1 MRVQQLKEWYN
12 LQPEDFWQLRR
23 GGKTITIITHNACEK
38 IAEMVNIVIGEP
50 KWLSQGQD
58 GVWAVQVTGWKV
70 LQPEHKIWTTGES
83 SPDNCKTDYP
93 VAIAEKRAKDRLILK
108 LVNASEYG
116 VLSESEMDG
125 LERPATEPE
134 TNKLELL
141 RELEQTRQETNVSV
155 DELRQR
161 SQELYQTD
169 QIRDLSVQQIQELQ
183 NHLGNGN

>member
-1 MRVQQLKEWYN
+1 MS
-12 LQPEDFWQLRR
+12 R
-23 GGKTITIITHNACEK
+23 GKN
-38 IAEMVNIVIGEP
+38 
-50 KWLSQGQD
+50 
-58 GVWAVQVTGWKV
+58 GVWAVQVMGWKR

-116 VLSESEMDG
+116 VLSESEMEG
-125 LERPATEPE
+125 LERSE
-134 TNKLELL
+134 TDKLDLL
-141 RELEQTRQETNVSV
+141 RELEQTRQETNITV

-183 NHLGNGN
+183 NHLGNGH

>member
-1 MRVQQLKEWYN
+1 MTIEQLKQWYN

-38 IAEMVNIVIGEP
+38 IAEMVNIVIQEP
-50 KWLSQGQD
+50 QWLSRGKN
-58 GVWAVQVTGWKV
+58 GVWAVQVMGWKR

-116 VLSESEMDG
+116 VLSESEMEG
-125 LERPATEPE
+125 LEHSE
-134 TNKLELL
+134 TDKLDLL

-161 SQELYQTD
+161 SQELYNTN

-183 NHLGNGN
+183 LNLGNGN

>member
-1 MRVQQLKEWYN
+1 MTIEQLKQWYN

-38 IAEMVNIVIGEP
+38 IAEMVSIVIQEP
-50 KWLSQGQD
+50 QWLSRGKN
-58 GVWAVQVTGWKV
+58 GVGAVQVMGWKR

-116 VLSESEMDG
+116 VLSESEMEG
-125 LERPATEPE
+125 LEHSE
-134 TNKLELL
+134 TDKLDLL
-141 RELEQTRQETNVSV
+141 RELEQTRQETNITV

-161 SQELYQTD
+161 SQELYNTN

-183 NHLGNGN
+183 LNLGNGN

>member
-1 MRVQQLKEWYN
+1 MTIEQLKQWYN

-38 IAEMVNIVIGEP
+38 IAEMVSIVIQEP
-50 KWLSQGQD
+50 QWLSRGKN
-58 GVWAVQVTGWKV
+58 GVWAVQVMGWKR

-116 VLSESEMDG
+116 VLSESEM
-125 LERPATEPE
+125 E
-134 TNKLELL
+134 
-141 RELEQTRQETNVSV
+141 ELEQTRQETNVSV

-161 SQELYQTD
+161 SQELYNTN

-183 NHLGNGN
+183 LNLGNGN

>member
-1 MRVQQLKEWYN
+1 MTIEQLKQWYN

-38 IAEMVNIVIGEP
+38 IAEMVNIVIQEP
-50 KWLSQGQD
+50 QWLSRGRN
-58 GVWAVQVTGWKV
+58 GVWAVQVMGWKR

-116 VLSESEMDG
+116 VLSESEMEG
-125 LERPATEPE
+125 LERSE
-134 TNKLELL
+134 TDKLDLL

-161 SQELYQTD
+161 SQELYNTN

-183 NHLGNGN
+183 LNLGNGN

>member
-1 MRVQQLKEWYN
+1 MTIEQLKQWYN

-38 IAEMVNIVIGEP
+38 IAEMVNIVIQEP
-50 KWLSQGQD
+50 QWLSRGKN
-58 GVWAVQVTGWKV
+58 GVWAVQVMGWKR

-116 VLSESEMDG
+116 VLSESEMEG
-125 LERPATEPE
+125 LERSE
-134 TNKLELL
+134 TDKLDLL

-161 SQELYQTD
+161 SQELYNTN

-183 NHLGNGN
+183 LNLGNGN